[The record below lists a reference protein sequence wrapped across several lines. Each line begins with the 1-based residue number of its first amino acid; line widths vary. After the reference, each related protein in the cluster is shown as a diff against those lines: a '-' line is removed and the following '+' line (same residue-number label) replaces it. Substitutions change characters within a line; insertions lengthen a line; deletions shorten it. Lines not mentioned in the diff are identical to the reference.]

1 MYFPQTLSVMPLRT
15 CDIGKRIRTRVD
27 FGGGE
32 YHQQDE
38 ESHPDDHRTNLEAV
52 SHHEVAPLT
61 CYMCEQRY
69 PEIVYMRGEIYGKVL
84 NTPEHD
90 ITVP

>member
-1 MYFPQTLSVMPLRT
+1 MPLRT

-38 ESHPDDHRTNLEAV
+38 ESRADDRRANLESM
-52 SHHEVAPLT
+52 SHHEVAPLA
-61 CYMCEQRY
+61 CYVCEQRYVY
-69 PEIVYMRGEIYGKVL
+69 PEIVYMKGEISGKVL
-84 NTPEHD
+84 NNLEHNKA
-90 ITVP
+90 VP